1 MPLTASC
8 SLKKGNN
15 EQTSLELWLKVW
27 TEAQEFSMTRKESH
41 PLLKQ
46 GWNHQNPCL
55 VCSVD
60 GGILRLAPPA
70 LQGSFIN
77 FKKLTQRG
85 WELSIKMGLCQ
96 RGTMIQ
102 TPKPGVPIVAQR

>member
-15 EQTSLELWLKVW
+15 KQTSLELWLKVW

-46 GWNHQNPCL
+46 GWNHQKPMSGLFCGWWNSK
-55 VCSVD
+55 V
-60 GGILRLAPPA
+60 
-70 LQGSFIN
+70 GSSSFAG
-77 FKKLTQRG
+77 FLHKL
-85 WELSIKMGLCQ
+85 
-96 RGTMIQ
+96 
-102 TPKPGVPIVAQR
+102 